1 MDHWKFYNK
10 EKVIGKG
17 SFGLAYLVKSTV
29 NNRHYVIKSIELPSN
44 SSNEVHNAN
53 LISMCRSKP
62 WTSICK
68 DILSF
73 SKKSFKTFMQC
84 VVMHFNKCQ
93 LYSSDMQGC
102 RNLKKIRSA
111 SAVEKCAPMVEICRV
126 NLSGGWNTNRVN
138 WSAKN
143 WDILTYLHTLS

>member
-44 SSNEVHNAN
+44 SSNEVHNAILVLSVDQN
-53 LISMCRSKP
+53 VVLRFAR
-62 WTSICK
+62 
-68 DILSF
+68 LSF
-73 SKKSFKTFMQC
+73 LFPRNLSKSL
-84 VVMHFNKCQ
+84 FNVLSCI
-93 LYSSDMQGC
+93 LINVSCICSSDMQEC
-102 RNLKKIRSA
+102 RNVKKGLPVPS
-111 SAVEKCAPMVEICRV
+111 EIGLH
-126 NLSGGWNTNRVN
+126 NLSGGWNRVN

-143 WDILTYLHTLS
+143 WSLHTLIS